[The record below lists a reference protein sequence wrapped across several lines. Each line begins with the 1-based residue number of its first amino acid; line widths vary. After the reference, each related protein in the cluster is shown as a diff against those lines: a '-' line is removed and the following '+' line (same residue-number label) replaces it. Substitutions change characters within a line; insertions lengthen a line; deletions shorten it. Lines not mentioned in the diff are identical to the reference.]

1 MKDHPGKTEKKRRK
15 GKKKKGKKGR
25 EKKEY
30 RNRRRYGVLTSNR
43 QKEKRSDKGKLSRHF
58 LSARGI

>member
-25 EKKEY
+25 EKK
-30 RNRRRYGVLTSNR
+30 GI
-43 QKEKRSDKGKLSRHF
+43 KEQEEVWGADFK
-58 LSARGI
+58 